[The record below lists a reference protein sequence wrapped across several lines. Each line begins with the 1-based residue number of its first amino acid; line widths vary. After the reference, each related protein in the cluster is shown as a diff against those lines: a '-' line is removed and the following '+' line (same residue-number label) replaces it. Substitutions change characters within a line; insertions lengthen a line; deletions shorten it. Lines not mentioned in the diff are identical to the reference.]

1 MQTSTYSPGGPD
13 RLSDDDLSAVKSE
26 YGLHSYDTPPTD
38 TPLSWMS
45 EDEIRSI
52 INQGVFCFTRDG
64 RHFAGIVLGD
74 EVVYLSIDYTPDDVK
89 DADALLREG
98 TRNTLITNGLP
109 ITSITTMTVRRMV
122 EADVDGITSLH
133 TANGN
138 EYRRWL
144 EVAKLFVRS
153 FAILNNYSI
162 SRTFKLANKTNW
174 QKSVKKGMARGKHMP
189 NGIRREELFV
199 IFAVNELRKIGDGP
213 SILNP
218 INYELLIQ
226 QTEEPMSAT
235 NTVNPKQQEMKVV
248 GHIDLDN
255 VCNST
260 RPIKIDELEE
270 KLKSMQSR
278 ETSLNQRITNLRDKA
293 VAVENKYPKPLEP
306 SVPVPTPEVKAQ
318 LKKRVKGL
326 SDYTCFVD
334 KGILAFHYVT
344 ANGKQCEGVM
354 IFRNYN
360 RELGYYL
367 AFNINGDNKNVRLGD
382 KDENGNEYG
391 SIVERMK
398 LSRPNAAER
407 MLGEALLAQIEQEIE
422 AYHNSCILQYE
433 ATMNERQEKINADI
447 STINEEVNSLVEE
460 LGKLTKKRADVEQRI
475 KSMKAERERQKA
487 AWKERDAKEKA
498 AKKAAQSAIVPDDSS
513 SVSILQADEAVR
525 AYAESPYPSVKD
537 DDYADFVDPDAE
549 LDSSTFDQS
558 AIEAAAAEGESYDI
572 VIRSLQNLPFIHHLR
587 GKRITYGSEFP
598 SIADVVTF
606 NSVLD
611 EYAPF
616 IAVAELTKL
625 IAAARTN
632 NTHTCYITKSYLS
645 KMAEHANGEIVKNLS
660 LLDSVPDGER
670 FTGSFICPVDGK
682 GGHHIY
688 IFDIRRD
695 DGTPR
700 YRIAHLYDSE
710 LLGTANY
717 MYRGQFS
724 KPYSMETYLP
734 SEHIQVEVD
743 EGNRWRRAQ
752 AKLDEN
758 IVRAF
763 VSMETMSE
771 GIVKHELNEGRG
783 EEATTEL
790 KHGDFPND
798 IEIRDASWY
807 TSVFVDKEIP
817 VRGHTRR
824 YWCGSGPDRHLE
836 VRTIMPFTRSG
847 YHREAK
853 NVQ

>member
-13 RLSDDDLSAVKSE
+13 RLTDDDLSAVKSE
-26 YGLHSYDTPPTD
+26 YGLHSYDTPPHD

-52 INQGVFCFTRDG
+52 INQGVFCFTRDE

-98 TRNTLITNGLP
+98 TRNTIITNGLA
-109 ITSITTMTVRRMV
+109 ITNITTMAVRRMV

-162 SRTFKLANKTNW
+162 SRTLKLANKQNW

-199 IFAVNELRKIGDGP
+199 IFAVTELRKIGDGP

-218 INYELLIQ
+218 TNYELLIQ
-226 QTEEPMSAT
+226 QSEEPMSAT
-235 NTVNPKQQEMKVV
+235 NTINPKQQEMKVV

-255 VCNST
+255 VPGGT
-260 RPIKIDELEE
+260 RPVTIDELNNLIANLTNE
-270 KLKSMQSR
+270 R
-278 ETSLNQRITNLRDKA
+278 TSLEDRISNLRNMQAELETKFPFPRDPYKQ
-293 VAVENKYPKPLEP
+293 VEHNEITKPL
-306 SVPVPTPEVKAQ
+306 S
-318 LKKRVKGL
+318 KRVKNL
-326 SDYTCFVD
+326 VHDYDFAD
-334 KGILAFHYVT
+334 ENLLAFRRGTY
-344 ANGKQCEGVM
+344 EGVLCL
-354 IFRNYN
+354 RNFN
-360 RELGYYL
+360 GEIGFWF
-367 AFNINGDNKNVRLGD
+367 AFNYDGDGKTVEFEEG
-382 KDENGNEYG
+382 KMG
-391 SIVERMK
+391 SIVESMILRYA
-398 LSRPNAAER
+398 NTAER
-407 MLGEALLAQIEQEIE
+407 YLCTALHEQMKHKIAAYKDAVRTKHEEACAHVEQERKTRYDEYESTITQLIDKMQSVTMQIE
-422 AYHNSCILQYE
+422 N
-433 ATMNERQEKINADI
+433 
-447 STINEEVNSLVEE
+447 
-460 LGKLTKKRADVEQRI
+460 TKDRI
-475 KSMKAERERQKA
+475 KTLQEEDERRKA

-498 AKKAAQSAIVPDDSS
+498 AKQALANTTPSATVPDASAS
-513 SVSILQADEAVR
+513 GSILQPDEAVR
-525 AYAESPYPSVKD
+525 AYAESPYPSVHD
-537 DDYADFVDPDAE
+537 DDYADFMNPDA
-549 LDSSTFDQS
+549 DVDNMAFDQS
-558 AIEAAAAEGESYDI
+558 AIETAAAEGESYDI

-587 GKRITYGSEFP
+587 GKRISYGDTFP
-598 SIADVVTF
+598 EIAPVT
-606 NSVLD
+606 NYITMLD

-625 IAAARTN
+625 LATSRAN
-632 NTHTCYITKSYLS
+632 NTHTCYLTKAYLA
-645 KMAEHANGEIVKNLS
+645 KMAEHSQGIMAKRQS
-660 LLDSVPDGER
+660 LLEIVPDGER
-670 FTGSFICPVDGK
+670 LSGSFICPVDK
-682 GGHHIY
+682 DGGHHIY

-695 DGTPR
+695 EGAPR

-710 LLGTANY
+710 LIGTSNY
-717 MYRGQFS
+717 MYRGQFN
-724 KPYSMETYLP
+724 KPYDMDTYLP
-734 SEHIQVEVD
+734 SQHVQVEID
-743 EGNRWRRAQ
+743 DMNKWRKAQ
-752 AKLDEN
+752 ASIDES

-763 VSMETMSE
+763 VSMELMSE
-771 GIVKHELNEGRG
+771 GIVKNELKEGRG
-783 EEATTEL
+783 NETVTEL
-790 KHGDFPND
+790 QHGDFPND

-847 YHREAK
+847 YRREAK
-853 NVQ
+853 KLQ